1 MFGDGQVCSPF
12 ACTVRGLRAFDSRAF
27 PSREFVTR
35 TMSEGR
41 RTMYLESLEDRRLRS
56 VTVVQGYP
64 GFYEVYGDDSD
75 NVITI
80 DVNAADRTFSIDGK
94 TFAGL
99 NQLAVYGLGGNDL
112 ILVSSTPGSTISA
125 SIDGGAGDDILS
137 LNFDGAIRGGEGND
151 RLYLYDS
158 FRGEV
163 YGGGGDDYIWISGNC
178 VDAVVNGDEGDDW
191 IDASSNFY
199 RVFIH
204 GGAGNDVIFGSNF
217 DDYIFGD
224 GGNDAIFAMGGNDHV
239 YVRDGNYDCADGGGD
254 AGDVCYCDFNTTF
267 SDSVTGFASVFY
279 G

>member
-1 MFGDGQVCSPF
+1 
-12 ACTVRGLRAFDSRAF
+12 
-27 PSREFVTR
+27 
-35 TMSEGR
+35 
-41 RTMYLESLEDRRLRS
+41 MYLESLEDRRLRS

-178 VDAVVNGDEGDDW
+178 VDAAVNGDDGDDW

-224 GGNDAIFAMGGNDHV
+224 GGNDADDSGPWALLTPTDPTAQRITVGPESPGQLFVD
-239 YVRDGNYDCADGGGD
+239 DGNGVWCKMIIRTH
-254 AGDVCYCDFNTTF
+254 V
-267 SDSVTGFASVFY
+267 
-279 G
+279 